1 MKIGVAQLNF
11 KVGDLRANADLVV
24 QAARNFS
31 DQGCSLAVFP
41 ELALTGYYPWD
52 LLEQPGFITAQLEE
66 LDRVARL
73 TAELQLSLAVGCVTH
88 NGMAGKPFHNS
99 FTILKKGQIVCTGH
113 KQLLPTY
120 NIFDER
126 RHFEPGHQTEIID
139 VDGMRIAFLI
149 CEDAWNDGG
158 VEYTQNPVSAA
169 VSAGAQALITLNA
182 SPWQTG
188 KHFARLDLFS
198 TLAQRHRMPL
208 LYVNQVGAHDEIIY
222 DGASFAT
229 DSNGT
234 VTWRG
239 HFAKDQQAIV
249 ELADGS
255 FTGPDSLPWPTEE
268 PAQQLAMI
276 ELGLRDYMTKCG
288 FKTVV
293 VGSSGGIDSALT
305 LAIAE
310 RVVGAANIMAITMPS
325 KYSST
330 GSITDS
336 QDLCDKLGVELVEL
350 PIKDGFDAQIKGFS
364 QAFGRM
370 PSRIAI
376 ENTQARLRGLAL
388 MSYSNDTGALLLSTG
403 NKSEVSVGYCT
414 LYGDMNGG
422 LNLIGDLYKT
432 EVYRLAEHIN
442 VVDSRAPIPRQVIDK
457 PPSAELFEDQVDSD
471 SLPPY
476 EELDAI
482 LRLYIERDL
491 LEPSQIERCISTLD
505 RFRTTDSLIE
515 KIMSMVDRSE
525 FKRWQACP
533 ILRVHAR
540 AFGTGRRY
548 PIAQGFR
555 ATASMLRTLNSRPLM
570 AKS

>member
-11 KVGDLRANADLVV
+11 KVGDLRANADLVAK
-24 QAARNFS
+24 AAREFS
-31 DQGCSLAVFP
+31 DQGCALAVFP

-52 LLEQPGFITAQLEE
+52 LLEQPGFIAAQLEE
-66 LDRVARL
+66 LDRVRAL
-73 TAELQLSLAVGCVTH
+73 TADLPISLAVGCVTH
-88 NGMAGKPFHNS
+88 NDQPGKPFRNS
-99 FTILKKGQIVCTGH
+99 FVILRGGHILSTGH

-126 RHFEPGHQTEIID
+126 RHFEPGTRTEVID
-139 VDGMRIAFLI
+139 IEGARIAFLI

-158 VEYTQNPVSAA
+158 LEYSRNPVTDA
-169 VSAGAQALITLNA
+169 VASGAQALITLNA

-188 KHFARLDLFS
+188 KHLARLDIFS
-198 TLAQRHRMPL
+198 ALSKRHGLPL
-208 LYVNQVGAHDEIIY
+208 LYVNQVGAHDEIVY
-222 DGASFAT
+222 DGASFST
-229 DSNGT
+229 DYKGAI
-234 VTWRG
+234 TWRG
-239 HFAKDQQAIV
+239 MFAQAQKAVV
-249 ELADGS
+249 ELSAGAFAGAAS
-255 FTGPDSLPWPTEE
+255 AIWPTEE
-268 PAQQLAMI
+268 PAQQLDMI
-276 ELGLRDYMTKCG
+276 ELGLRDYMAKCG
-288 FKTVV
+288 FTQVV
-293 VGSSGGIDSALT
+293 VGCSGGIDSALT

-310 RVVGAANIMAITMPS
+310 RAVGATNVMAITMPS

-330 GSITDS
+330 SSVSDS
-336 QDLCDKLGVELVEL
+336 RELCNRLGVELVEL
-350 PIKDGFDAQIKGFS
+350 PIKDGFDAQMRGFE
-364 QAFGRM
+364 QAFGRT
-370 PSRIAI
+370 PSRVAI

-432 EVYRLAEHIN
+432 EVYRLSEHIN
-442 VVDSRAPIPRQVIDK
+442 RIDVRSPIPRQVIDK
-457 PPSAELFEDQVDSD
+457 APSAELFEDQKDSD
-471 SLPPY
+471 NLPPY

-491 LEPSQIERCISTLD
+491 LEPAQIDRC
-505 RFRTTDSLIE
+505 RTTLGNFQTSDGLIE
-515 KIMSMVDRSE
+515 KIMALVDRAE

-548 PIAQGFR
+548 PIAQGFKP
-555 ATASMLRTLNSRPLM
+555 TASMLRTLSSRPLM